1 VKVVGGIEKV
11 LFMENGITPEI
22 QQAQL
27 NFCDESGNDE
37 ELK

>member
-11 LFMENGITPEI
+11 LFMENGFTPENI
-22 QQAQL
+22 AQL